1 MDHSMDSQAEWLE
14 TDGLGGFASGT
25 VNQIRTRRYH
35 ALLLAAAHPPT
46 DRFILVNGLEVGVET
61 EAGTFALTSHR
72 YDPDVLFPDGVKRL
86 HHFEP
91 DPWPRWTFRLE
102 DGGEIEQE
110 LFVKKGT
117 PLTAIRW
124 ISKSPGK
131 KMTLSVRPLIS
142 GRDYHSLHREN
153 SFFKF
158 SPVTHENQV
167 EWKPYPGVPGI
178 VAYFNGAYFQEPEW
192 FKNFAYTREKER
204 GLDYTEDLA
213 SPGVFRFDLDKSEAV
228 LVLSTSDQGGNL
240 LDPVPLN
247 YFNKIAGE
255 ERARRQSFSTRLHRS
270 AADYLVARDYGKTIL
285 AGYPWFTDWG
295 RDTFISIRGLCL
307 AAGRLEEASS
317 IVLGWADKIS
327 QGMLPNRFPD
337 QGELPE
343 YNSVDASLWYV
354 VAVAEFLKRK
364 GRELPQGNRIKLLDT
379 VDAILSHYAK
389 GTRYGIQMDSDF
401 LLQAGEPGS
410 QLTWMD
416 AKANGIPVTPRVGK
430 PVEVQALWLNALFA
444 MRERFPQWHEPA
456 EEGLSNFR
464 IKFWNASLG
473 GLYDVVDVNHQK
485 DQKDATLRP
494 NQILAAGGLP
504 LNLLSADQTRQVVD
518 QVESVLWTPSGL
530 RSLSPQDPAY
540 QSTYKGNSVVRDTA
554 YHQGTVW
561 PWLAGPF
568 IEAWV
573 RARGSTPEV
582 KQEARQKF
590 LEPFL
595 AQGAS
600 YGLAHLPEIT
610 DGESPFTPR
619 GCPFQA
625 WSVGEALRL
634 SQEVLL

>member
-1 MDHSMDSQAEWLE
+1 MALSIDPQAEWLE

-35 ALLLAAAHPPT
+35 ALLLAAAHPPG
-46 DRFILVNGLEVGVET
+46 DRFVLVNGLEVGIET
-61 EAGTFALTSHR
+61 ASGTYALTSHR
-72 YDPDVLFPDGVKRL
+72 YNPDVLFPDGVKRL
-86 HHFEP
+86 KAFEQ
-91 DPWPRWTFRLE
+91 DPWPRWTFKLE
-102 DGGEIEQE
+102 DGTEIEQE
-110 LFVKKGT
+110 LFVKKGM

-124 ISKSPGK
+124 VLKTPGK
-131 KMTLSVRPLIS
+131 KATLSVRPLIS

-213 SPGVFRFDLDKSEAV
+213 APGVFRFDLDRSEAI
-228 LVLSTSDQGGNL
+228 LILTTSEQGGNL
-240 LDPVPLN
+240 LDPVPAN
-247 YFNKIAGE
+247 YFRKIEEE
-255 ERARRQSFSTRLHRS
+255 ERNRRQAFPTRLHRS
-270 AADYLVARDYGKTIL
+270 ADDYLVQRDYGKTIM
-285 AGYPWFTDWG
+285 AGYPWFMDWG
-295 RDTFISIRGLCL
+295 RDAFISIRGLCL
-307 AAGRLEEASS
+307 ATGRLEEASA
-317 IVLGWADKIS
+317 ILLGWADKIS

-354 VAVAEFLKRK
+354 IAVAELLKRR
-364 GRELPQGNRIKLLDT
+364 GSGFPQGNRIKLMDT
-379 VDAILSHYAK
+379 VDAILSFYAK

-416 AKANGIPVTPRVGK
+416 AKANGVPVTPRIGK

-444 MRERFPQWHEPA
+444 MRDRFPQWHDPA
-456 EEGLSNFR
+456 EEGLKSFR
-464 IKFWNASLG
+464 SKFWNEASG
-473 GLYDVVDVNHQK
+473 CLYDVVDVNHQK
-485 DQKDATLRP
+485 DQKDPAIRP
-494 NQILAAGGLP
+494 NQLLAVGGLP
-504 LNLLSADQTRQVVD
+504 LNLLPPDQARRVVD
-518 QVESVLWTPSGL
+518 QAESQLWTPSGL
-530 RSLSPQDPAY
+530 RSLSFKDPAY
-540 QSTYKGNSVVRDTA
+540 QSTYQGNSVIRDAA

-568 IEAWV
+568 VEAWV
-573 RARGSTPEV
+573 RVRGET
-582 KQEARQKF
+582 QEAKREAREKF
-590 LEPFL
+590 LEPLLNQSGSF
-595 AQGAS
+595 
-600 YGLAHLPEIT
+600 GLAHLPEIA

-634 SQEVLL
+634 SQEVLR